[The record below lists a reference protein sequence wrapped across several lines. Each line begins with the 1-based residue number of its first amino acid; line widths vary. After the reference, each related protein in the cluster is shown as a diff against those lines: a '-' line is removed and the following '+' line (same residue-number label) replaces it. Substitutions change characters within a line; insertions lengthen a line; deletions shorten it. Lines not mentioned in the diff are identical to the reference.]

1 MTEIKN
7 EDGYAIRINLNCVK
21 KIFKRYRVVQIKPG
35 LKDIA
40 GK

>member
-7 EDGYAIRINLNCVK
+7 EDRYAIRINLNCVM
-21 KIFKRYRVVQIKPG
+21 KIFKQYRVVRIKPE